1 MVDNFQ
7 MFKLDDILDFL
18 LDHNIDQLGKITLN
32 ELKNPTME
40 MVQKIYVFYLM
51 EFGFSESLLLIPFD
65 ALDDIEHQE
74 VYREFIPTLNLL
86 AAINHIFSKFGC
98 IGFGIQDLI
107 SPTAKRTQKYISVIQ
122 NFWSFCNQQVDN
134 VDAIQNKVKGMVDQR
149 KQLEK
154 NIDDF
159 KVKINEAKVKALQ
172 DKQEEEEYQKKM
184 TSLEDIIN
192 NDLMPRRQELL
203 DRVNTIKNEL
213 ASVTTRVS
221 DIKEKVSKMETE
233 KERLQGRLEGAQVIQ
248 QLTAE
253 LRDLEEEMSAKEKR
267 KREFRRSL
275 EVLDRVKRDFTAFHE
290 LAQQVAQEHQKTK
303 DLSLKIRDQLSK
315 REGVKLQNDDYQ
327 AMIREHDQ
335 QISEL
340 TQQMGK
346 IKLQWGRKKQMK
358 GEEVESLTQE
368 VEVSKKKM
376 GEEEMAGL
384 DLLNRI
390 HSTELELS
398 EIETLMQNQG
408 LQVKANYS
416 KLLESIEKF
425 NDRLNQDFAKL
436 DEAKGKILAAT
447 TNADTV
453 GSRAPPAL

>member
-1 MVDNFQ
+1 
-7 MFKLDDILDFL
+7 
-18 LDHNIDQLGKITLN
+18 
-32 ELKNPTME
+32 
-40 MVQKIYVFYLM
+40 M

-340 TQQMGK
+340 TQQMG
-346 IKLQWGRKKQMK
+346 
-358 GEEVESLTQE
+358 
-368 VEVSKKKM
+368 
-376 GEEEMAGL
+376 EEERAGL
-384 DLLNRI
+384 DLQNRI

-447 TNADTV
+447 NNADAV